1 MLTFMP
7 PPTPEYYD
15 YLAAAAELTE
25 AQLGAIVHHF
35 EGEYPSDLML
45 RELHILRACNA
56 IARGETTAEALL
68 AGPRRGNVA

>member
-1 MLTFMP
+1 MAQ
-7 PPTPEYYD
+7 PTPEYYD
-15 YLAAAAELTE
+15 YPAAAAAAKLTE
-25 AQLGAIVHHF
+25 AQLAAIVLHF

-68 AGPRRGNVA
+68 AGPPRGNVA